1 MCCNNS
7 AKPNFVV
14 SSIPWDE
21 IGNLA
26 SRPLRLSGDSGPAML
41 HMTSDQ
47 DVFVSRSIIDDT
59 DLTLHLAG
67 RIALIEFDATI
78 KVHCDSAAHLVT
90 ITASLAKPI
99 EAGPYTWEIPV
110 GHPTRSVASFRM
122 EPDKVGCAVR
132 CAKPLADAVL
142 ACVSKLPDKKAFLEC
157 LKDQLISHTSEIL
170 MCLLGCIV

>member
-7 AKPNFVV
+7 AKPNLVV

-21 IGNLA
+21 IGQLA
-26 SRPLRLSGDSGPAML
+26 DRPLRLASDSGPAML

-47 DVFVSRSIIDDT
+47 DVFVSRSVIGNS

-67 RIALIEFDATI
+67 RIALIQFDATI
-78 KVHCDSAAHLVT
+78 EVHYDSETHLVT
-90 ITASLAKPI
+90 ITASLSKPI
-99 EAGPYTWEIPV
+99 QAGPHTWQIPV
-110 GHPTRSVASFRM
+110 GHPSRSVTTLEASPR
-122 EPDKVGCAVR
+122 DIGCAIR

-157 LKDQLISHTSEIL
+157 LKDQLISHTGEIL
-170 MCLLGCIV
+170 LCLLGCLV